1 MLNCD
6 EYLMP
11 ESLDEAFDLIER
23 HAGRYRIVAGATDLL
38 PWAREGRAG
47 DVHYPVLI
55 DISRVPELDGVERR
69 GDRLRLGANT
79 TFADF
84 LNDAELREAL
94 PIMPHVAVWFADDQI
109 RELATLAGNL
119 INASPA
125 ADGTPPMI
133 ALNGTVTLEC
143 RRDGAR
149 RRRELDLTGFVTGP
163 APTRIK
169 PGEIL
174 TAIECDALA
183 GYGSAF
189 EKVGHR
195 RSLVISTVC
204 VAALVK
210 LDEAGAVFEDVRL
223 ALAAVGPVPVRLTE
237 CEEFLVG
244 RPATADVIEE
254 ASRLPIERV
263 QSRTRQDYRREVV
276 ENFVARALTDALAEL
291 GVSPAAEEPVT
302 KEVSYG

>member
-143 RRDGAR
+143 RRDGDR
-149 RRRELDLTGFVTGP
+149 RRRDPLYL
-163 APTRIK
+163 AKYSCALRMTRGASRTVAIMLGIAISAK
-169 PGEIL
+169 NPSTAL
-174 TAIECDALA
+174 TAASIE
-183 GYGSAF
+183 
-189 EKVGHR
+189 
-195 RSLVISTVC
+195 
-204 VAALVK
+204 
-210 LDEAGAVFEDVRL
+210 
-223 ALAAVGPVPVRLTE
+223 
-237 CEEFLVG
+237 
-244 RPATADVIEE
+244 ATAANTIS
-254 ASRLPIERV
+254 AM
-263 QSRTRQDYRREVV
+263 
-276 ENFVARALTDALAEL
+276 
-291 GVSPAAEEPVT
+291 
-302 KEVSYG
+302 